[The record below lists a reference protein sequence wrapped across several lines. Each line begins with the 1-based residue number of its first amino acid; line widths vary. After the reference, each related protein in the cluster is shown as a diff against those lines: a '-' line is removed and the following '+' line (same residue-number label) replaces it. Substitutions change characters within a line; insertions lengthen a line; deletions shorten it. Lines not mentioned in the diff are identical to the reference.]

1 MSTNIK
7 KLTLASCC
15 AVALSLGFGLD
26 AQAGGPFGFGKNASA
41 ADIAKIDIDVMPDGR
56 GAPAGSG
63 TYAQGKKVYAA
74 TCAACHGADMAKPV
88 KGTGAAPLRGG
99 RGTLTSG
106 KPKKTVESYWPYAST
121 LFDYTK
127 RSMPFNKPGS
137 MTDNDIYAVVAYIL
151 AEGKIISKDTV
162 MNAKTLVT
170 VKMPNS
176 DGFISDPRPDIFNYE

>member
-7 KLTLASCC
+7 KLTLGGCC
-15 AVALSLGFGLD
+15 VIALSLGI
-26 AQAGGPFGFGKNASA
+26 ATAVEAGSNYGFGTPASA

-56 GAPAGSG
+56 GAPPGQG
-63 TYAQGKKVYAA
+63 TYAEGKKVYAA

-127 RSMPFNKPGS
+127 RAMPFNEPGS
-137 MTDNDIYAVVAYIL
+137 MNIVKPLRSISRPAMAVAAASSSSVTPAFQ
-151 AEGKIISKDTV
+151 S
-162 MNAKTLVT
+162 AKLTGDEPASWTLPKT
-170 VKMPNS
+170 P
-176 DGFISDPRPDIFNYE
+176 